1 MRRSVT
7 PGALLLGSDFKA
19 LGVARSLARQRVP
32 VMIVDDLPRSAWF
45 SRHVAKRFR
54 WRGTMWGAPFVE
66 YLMRLARE
74 YRLEQWVLFP
84 LQDEVVETVARHAHA
99 LGESYRL
106 VTPPW
111 ETLRWAQDKRL
122 ANQLAAQA
130 GIAIPRTWYP
140 ATETELESITDFPVI
155 VKPTMSIR
163 LQYALGHKALAASNR
178 SELIQQY
185 RAARAVLEPDAIMI
199 QEVIP
204 GDGRSQ
210 WSVAAFCLKGRV
222 TASMTAR
229 RRRQYPYDYG
239 LGSTFVEAIEMPHLI
254 ELARRLLEPMQ
265 LSGMLEVEF
274 KRDARDGQDKFLDVN
289 VRPWGWHTLAIASG
303 LDFPYA
309 QYRQALGE
317 SIELTAPRYGRR
329 WRRLITDIP
338 AGIQEIRQGWSTPS
352 AYLRSLFAR
361 AVGSVFDWRDP
372 LPALGDTA
380 VCLARAL
387 PWRTRLRAARPLAQ
401 SALRAARPLAQS
413 AEVGAP
419 SGVLDSRLR

>member
-1 MRRSVT
+1 VLRRSVI

-19 LGVARSLARQRVP
+19 LGVARSLAGHGVP

-54 WRGTMWGAPFVE
+54 WRGAMWGAPFVE
-66 YLMRLARE
+66 YLMRLARDH
-74 YRLEQWVLFP
+74 RLEQWVLFP
-84 LQDEVVETVARHAHA
+84 LQDETVETVARHAQA
-99 LGESYRL
+99 LAASYRL

-111 ETLRWAQDKRL
+111 EKLRWAHDKRL
-122 ANQLAAQA
+122 ANQLATQA
-130 GIAIPRTWYP
+130 GIGIPRTWYP
-140 ATETELESITDFPVI
+140 ATETELDAIAVNFPVI
-155 VKPTMSIR
+155 VKPTTSIR
-163 LQYALGHKALAASNR
+163 LQYALGHKALPASNR
-178 SELIQQY
+178 TELVQQY

-210 WSVAAFCLKGRV
+210 WSVAAFCLKGRAI
-222 TASMTAR
+222 ASMTAR
-229 RRRQYPYDYG
+229 RSRQYPYDYG
-239 LGSTFVEAIEMPHLI
+239 LSSTFVEAIEMPHLI
-254 ELARRLLEPMQ
+254 QLARRLLEPLQ

-274 KRDARDGQDKFLDVN
+274 KRDARDGQDKFLDLN
-289 VRPWGWHTLAIASG
+289 VRPWGWHTLSIASG

-317 SIELTAPRYGRR
+317 SIDLAPPRYGGR

-352 AYLRSLFAR
+352 AYLRSLCAP

-372 LPALGDTA
+372 LPALGDAA
-380 VCLARAL
+380 VCLARAFGAGGRRATL
-387 PWRTRLRAARPLAQ
+387 PTR
-401 SALRAARPLAQS
+401 
-413 AEVGAP
+413 
-419 SGVLDSRLR
+419 